1 MKSSYGKLLLTPA
14 VLSGLYLLAVMPRL
28 TGKPDMTPFET
39 KFYAH
44 RGLHDNRSQAPENSM
59 AAFRKAVE
67 AGYGIEMDVQLTAD
81 KVPVIFH
88 DFTLNRVCGAEGYV
102 KDYTFEQL
110 QKLNLFM
117 SGEKIPALRDV
128 LEMVDG
134 RVPLIIEYKSN
145 DMDMTICEKVDP
157 MLRAY
162 KGIYCIE
169 SFNPLILLWYRR
181 HRPKVMRGQLSDV
194 FYREPEYR
202 PLPKAVQM
210 LPFQFL
216 IGNFLSKPDFI
227 AYNHLYESN
236 LSRRLCRDLYKAKAA
251 AWTIKSRGELA
262 KAKRSFDV
270 FIFDS
275 FLPEGPE
282 GTGSA

>member
-1 MKSSYGKLLLTPA
+1 MKSRYGKILMTPA
-14 VLSGLYLLAVMPRL
+14 LLSGLYLLAVMPRM
-28 TGKPDMTPFET
+28 TGKPDLTPFET
-39 KFYAH
+39 KLYAH

-88 DFTLNRVCGAEGYV
+88 DFTLARVCGVQGYV
-102 KDYTFEQL
+102 KDYTFKQL
-110 QKLNLFM
+110 REFNLLD

-128 LEMVDG
+128 LEMVGG

-216 IGNFLSKPDFI
+216 VGNFLSKPDFI

-236 LSRRLCRDLYKAKAA
+236 ISRRLCRDLFKAKAA
-251 AWTIKSRGELA
+251 AWTIKSRRELD
-262 KAKRSFDV
+262 KAKSSFDV

-275 FLPEGPE
+275 FLPGEPS
-282 GTGSA
+282 GTIGA